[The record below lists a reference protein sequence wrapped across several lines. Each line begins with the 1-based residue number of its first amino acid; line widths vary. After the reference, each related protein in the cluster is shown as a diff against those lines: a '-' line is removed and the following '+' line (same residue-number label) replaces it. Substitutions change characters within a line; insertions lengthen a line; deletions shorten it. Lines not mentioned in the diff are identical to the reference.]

1 MLERYYTVREVSEAT
16 GVPVRTLY
24 DAIARG
30 DLQRLVPHGC
40 VRGWRLS
47 EQAVRD
53 WLGGDG
59 KTPRATLADGGA
71 GRQTR
76 VPGQTASVRSVQ
88 HA

>member
-16 GVPVRTLY
+16 GVPVRTIY
-24 DAIARG
+24 DAISRG

-53 WLGGDG
+53 WLDG
-59 KTPRATLADGGA
+59 KTPHATLADGGA

-76 VPGQTASVRSVQ
+76 VDAGANGIC
-88 HA
+88 

>member
-16 GVPVRTLY
+16 GIPVRSIY
-24 DAIARG
+24 SAIARG

-53 WLGGDG
+53 WLDG
-59 KTPRATLADGGA
+59 KTPRASLADGGA

-76 VPGQTASVRSVQ
+76 VDAGANGIC
-88 HA
+88 